1 MRDYKEIIKDFVF
14 KEKASLFGVCDFR
27 KVDKSNFLL
36 EKEVLD
42 RYPYAISIGRRLS
55 KAVLESIKDHPTQLY
70 FHHYRQINNF
80 LDNLALRITFLIEEF
95 GYSALPIPA
104 SQIVDWQ
111 NQKAHLS
118 HKKIAYYAGL
128 GWIGRNNLLVNERY
142 GSQIRLVTILTDIPL
157 TPDKENPNLDCGD
170 CYACINICPAG
181 AIKEKKEDFD
191 HLKCFEKLKEFQK
204 KGYVGQYIC
213 GLCVKVCKGK
223 EL

>member
-1 MRDYKEIIKDFVF
+1 MRDYKEIIKDFAF

-42 RYPYAISIGRRLS
+42 RYPYAISIGRKLS

-157 TPDKENPNLDCGD
+157 TP
-170 CYACINICPAG
+170 
-181 AIKEKKEDFD
+181 
-191 HLKCFEKLKEFQK
+191 
-204 KGYVGQYIC
+204 
-213 GLCVKVCKGK
+213 
-223 EL
+223 

>member
-1 MRDYKEIIKDFVF
+1 MRDYKEIIKDFAF

-42 RYPYAISIGRRLS
+42 RYPYAISIGRKLS

-118 HKKIAYYAGL
+118 
-128 GWIGRNNLLVNERY
+128 
-142 GSQIRLVTILTDIPL
+142 
-157 TPDKENPNLDCGD
+157 
-170 CYACINICPAG
+170 
-181 AIKEKKEDFD
+181 
-191 HLKCFEKLKEFQK
+191 
-204 KGYVGQYIC
+204 
-213 GLCVKVCKGK
+213 
-223 EL
+223 

>member
-1 MRDYKEIIKDFVF
+1 MKDYKEIIKDFAY

-27 KVDKSNFLL
+27 KIDKSNFLI
-36 EKEVLD
+36 EKEILD
-42 RYPYAISIGRRLS
+42 KYPYAISIARKLS
-55 KAVLESIKDHPTQLY
+55 KAVLESLIDHPTPLY

-80 LDNLALRITFLIEEF
+80 LDNLALKISFLIEEL

-128 GWIGRNNLLVNERY
+128 GWIGRNNLLINEKY

-157 TPDKENPNLDCGD
+157 TPDKENPNLDCGN
-170 CYACINICPAG
+170 CYACVNICPAE

-223 EL
+223 S